1 LDKLLG
7 HNPNAISLLN
17 SGVLATL
24 PMRDV
29 EGQPIA
35 NTVDTHVWLDPNNA
49 VRIGF
54 FIAALRSK
62 QHPEY
67 KTEYWANAKNFA
79 QQLLI
84 KSKQVGA
91 YKNTIQYWSYHDA
104 YQYLERALNL
114 KFAGA
119 LTDDPHIAP
128 TAAQIKY
135 LMNNRPKAQMCL
147 LAETSASS
155 SQYRKLNPVVFQPV
169 DESMRGEDNFVTAW
183 KKLASKTDKC
193 VLSTQ
198 N

>member
-1 LDKLLG
+1 
-7 HNPNAISLLN
+7 
-17 SGVLATL
+17 
-24 PMRDV
+24 MRDV

-114 KFAGA
+114 SDESAQAEA
-119 LTDDPHIAP
+119 LRARLGEGP
-128 TAAQIKY
+128 AADAAA
-135 LMNNRPKAQMCL
+135 LGTELADRL
-147 LAETSASS
+147 LAAGGLE
-155 SQYRKLNPVVFQPV
+155 
-169 DESMRGEDNFVTAW
+169 
-183 KKLASKTDKC
+183 
-193 VLSTQ
+193 VLHELGLLLDR
-198 N
+198 